1 MTLGSA
7 RRLGACLGTL
17 RHALPVSDK
26 ICPDSGASVDMFPDR
41 SCFVTYIP
49 LVNCFVRVAN
59 NHQTPV
65 LGRGTVSIQLG
76 ATHLVRL
83 INCLHVPALDM
94 PLLSIRV
101 HCRRGPGCTFLADP
115 SGCYLTFPTFL
126 LPVDDSSDCLLPY
139 APAPLASIYAYDDT
153 CAPPGLPPSP
163 PSVTRLA
170 LKRALAPTM
179 CWPVHRVVPLPV
191 GSYTPSPSPT
201 LLDVVP
207 APSQPPPAAPA
218 VMTCECPESFG
229 PQVRRFSSHD
239 LHKLFG
245 NRKFRNYSIFA
256 TVATGIRLSETF
268 EPPLSIGD
276 VVNIKRGPSGSALP
290 RPTSALHRV
299 GVDIGFGDGVS
310 PGGFRYC
317 LMLVDQYSRK
327 TWCYGL
333 KDLAS
338 PSIIAVFWRFFV
350 DSGGIPRILQ
360 CDFDQKFL
368 GGPTNKLLTSKG
380 IRVNSAPPLPTI
392 PKRPCRIPL
401 ASCCLHGPL
410 LLGGG
415 WPS

>member
-1 MTLGSA
+1 
-7 RRLGACLGTL
+7 
-17 RHALPVSDK
+17 
-26 ICPDSGASVDMFPDR
+26 
-41 SCFVTYIP
+41 
-49 LVNCFVRVAN
+49 
-59 NHQTPV
+59 
-65 LGRGTVSIQLG
+65 
-76 ATHLVRL
+76 
-83 INCLHVPALDM
+83 
-94 PLLSIRV
+94 
-101 HCRRGPGCTFLADP
+101 
-115 SGCYLTFPTFL
+115 
-126 LPVDDSSDCLLPY
+126 
-139 APAPLASIYAYDDT
+139 
-153 CAPPGLPPSP
+153 
-163 PSVTRLA
+163 
-170 LKRALAPTM
+170 
-179 CWPVHRVVPLPV
+179 
-191 GSYTPSPSPT
+191 
-201 LLDVVP
+201 
-207 APSQPPPAAPA
+207 
-218 VMTCECPESFG
+218 MTCECPESFG

-338 PSIIAVFWRFFV
+338 TSFIAAFWRFFV